1 MSRRV
6 ITPFDEGP
14 EKWYLE
20 SLVKEEPTLT
30 PLGGSLD
37 PKKQKSKRKR
47 QRTKSSNEEYEGKG
61 HASHGPRRGSER
73 QLSISSD
80 ISAKSEEDLAD
91 VIEILSMEENLEE
104 TRKNIKV
111 GTVNVLKFRT
121 HFFFCSH
128 LKCWLS
134 GLELTK
140 CLSE

>member
-20 SLVKEEPTLT
+20 SLVKEEPPLT
-30 PLGGSLD
+30 PLGGNLE

-47 QRTKSSNEEYEGKG
+47 QRTKSSNEDYEGKG
-61 HASHGPRRGSER
+61 YGSHGPRRVSER

-104 TRKNIKV
+104 SGKNIKV
-111 GTVNVLKFRT
+111 GTKKLLNVCIIFS
-121 HFFFCSH
+121 FGAQI
-128 LKCWLS
+128 KCWLS
-134 GLELTK
+134 GHQG
-140 CLSE
+140 

>member
-20 SLVKEEPTLT
+20 SLVKEEPPLT
-30 PLGGSLD
+30 PLGGSLE

-47 QRTKSSNEEYEGKG
+47 QRTKSSNEDYEGKG
-61 HASHGPRRGSER
+61 HGSHGPRRGSER

-104 TRKNIKV
+104 TGKNIKV
-111 GTVNVLKFRT
+111 GTKKLLNVRI
-121 HFFFCSH
+121 FFS
-128 LKCWLS
+128 L
-134 GLELTK
+134 GAQIK
-140 CLSE
+140 CLLSD